1 MKVEQIA
8 VFLDNR
14 PGRLAEV
21 TQVLAEANINL
32 RALSLADTEQWGILR
47 FISND
52 QQKARLV
59 LQEKQYRVST
69 NEVLAVEVDDR
80 PGGLA
85 RILRIFAGADIN
97 VEYMYAFFERTEE
110 AAVMI
115 FRLDDDDLDKARRAL
130 QAENIRLLKGEEIY
144 NM

>member
-21 TQVLAEANINL
+21 AQVLAEANINL

-85 RILRIFAGADIN
+85 RILSIFAGADIN

-115 FRLDDDDLDKARRAL
+115 FRLDDEDLGKARRAL
-130 QAENIRLLKGEEIY
+130 QAESIRLLKGEEIY
-144 NM
+144 TM